1 MARVPAISATDLR
14 AAHEFPG
21 KLMKVTKAGPG
32 VQPHRNQ
39 EDRPGHKAGKQSS
52 TAQRLTLHSSVGG
65 AASHGSKLWRCLRHR
80 QRDPHRW
87 WLCVPQEFTATLPR
101 VAVQMRQQSLDPFYA
116 WPSPPRVLRELGR
129 EMYFRCHTRGQAF
142 GIGSSVMA
150 SPLLE
155 IKPKPDWA
163 QHTAHRT
170 RSRRH

>member
-80 QRDPHRW
+80 QRRSSSLVVVRPAGVHSDAASRGR
-87 WLCVPQEFTATLPR
+87 AGAA
-101 VAVQMRQQSLDPFYA
+101 AVLGS
-116 WPSPPRVLRELGR
+116 VLRLAKPTEGAPRAGPRDVFPLP
-129 EMYFRCHTRGQAF
+129 HP
-142 GIGSSVMA
+142 GSSVWHRF
-150 SPLLE
+150 E
-155 IKPKPDWA
+155 RYGKPAAGDQA
-163 QHTAHRT
+163 QARLGSAHR
-170 RSRRH
+170 SPDPI